1 MAHPAPRV
9 SVVITHYRSPEAL
22 LTCLDALA
30 DATNERLGEVFVVDS
45 EAQPDLRPR
54 VDRHRLHVTYVPVP
68 RNVGFGAL
76 VNRGLL
82 ASTDGYA
89 MVLNADVRVDDGCL
103 DALAA
108 HLDADRSCGMVAPQV
123 RNDDGSLQH
132 TAFRYYRPATVAY
145 RHTALGRTATGR
157 AELAR
162 FLDRERLE
170 RAVSEQ
176 APMPADWVLGAA
188 MCVRRSALADVG
200 EMDASYFL
208 YFEDV
213 DWCLRFWQGG
223 WAVHYLP
230 RALCHHTHGR
240 GSAAGGRLAALTNP
254 LTRRHVRSA
263 LRFFR
268 KHGLR
273 AQRPVRGPWRGAP
286 ALEPTI
292 DLTHEQRPPVDL
304 VDEGLMERGG
314 EPARPGARARA

>member
-1 MAHPAPRV
+1 MVRRAPRV
-9 SVVITHYRSPEAL
+9 SVVITHYRSPETL
-22 LTCLDALA
+22 LRCLDALA
-30 DATNERLGEVFVVDS
+30 DARNERLGQVFVVDS

-54 VDRHRLHVTYVPVP
+54 VDRHRLPVTYVPVP

-82 ASTDGYA
+82 ASTDEYA

-103 DALAA
+103 DTLAA
-108 HLDADRSCGMVAPQV
+108 HLDANGSCGMVAPQI

-145 RHTALGRTATGR
+145 RRTVLGRTATGR
-157 AELAR
+157 AELER
-162 FLDRERLE
+162 FLDRDRLE
-170 RAVSEQ
+170 RAVLDQE
-176 APMPADWVLGAA
+176 PMPADWVLGAA

-230 RALCHHTHGR
+230 SGVCHHTHGR
-240 GSAAGGRLAALTNP
+240 GSAAGGRLAAFTNP

-273 AQRPVRGPWRGAP
+273 AQRPDHGPWRGAP
-286 ALEPTI
+286 VLEPVI
-292 DLTHEQRPPVDL
+292 DLEPADQQLIDL
-304 VDEGLMERGG
+304 VDESLMDTGAAIP
-314 EPARPGARARA
+314 EPGVRTPA